1 LWVLKYD
8 CIILITFKYLK
19 INSIKKLLTLIAVL
33 FITAPAYAQETINVN
48 VKKDDS
54 YSDKVKANAAETT
67 AKAALAKAMLE
78 PSTVIKIPI
87 EVDFNNF
94 TTIALVGIGNI
105 GGIFGPKLSYKAVAK
120 ALEFSPITVMNPIEE
135 NKKKFKK
142 NKMFL
147 RETKDPNWLYVYVK
161 FSMSGVNSIKSLV
174 IRDSKNKVLYSVSHT
189 NVPLAE
195 VMSPLVDF

>member
-1 LWVLKYD
+1 MKN
-8 CIILITFKYLK
+8 IL
-19 INSIKKLLTLIAVL
+19 SLLTVL

-48 VKKDDS
+48 VKKEKS
-54 YSDKVKANAAETT
+54 YSEVANEAQTARAAT
-67 AKAALAKAMLE
+67 AAAMSE
-78 PSTVIKIPI
+78 PSTVIKTPI

-105 GGIFGPKLSYKAVAK
+105 GGIYGTKSSYKAVAK

-189 NVPLAE
+189 NVPLVE

>member
-1 LWVLKYD
+1 M
-8 CIILITFKYLK
+8 
-19 INSIKKLLTLIAVL
+19 KKLLTLIAVL
-33 FITAPAYAQETINVN
+33 FISAPAYAQETINVN
-48 VKKDDS
+48 VKKDVTVS
-54 YSDKVKANAAETT
+54 KSIMEIATERAA
-67 AKAALAKAMLE
+67 AMSE
-78 PSTVIKIPI
+78 PSTVIKTPI

-105 GGIFGPKLSYKAVAK
+105 GGIYGPKSSYKAVAK

>member
-1 LWVLKYD
+1 M
-8 CIILITFKYLK
+8 
-19 INSIKKLLTLIAVL
+19 KKLLLLSLLISFPV
-33 FITAPAYAQETINVN
+33 YAQETINVN
-48 VKKDDS
+48 VKKDVKVS
-54 YSDKVKANAAETT
+54 KSISELAIERAAAMSD
-67 AKAALAKAMLE
+67 
-78 PSTVIKIPI
+78 PSTIIKIPL
-87 EVDFNNF
+87 EVDFNNY
-94 TTIALVGIGNI
+94 TNIALVGIGNI
-105 GGIFGPKLSYKAVAK
+105 GGFYGPKSSYNAVAK
-120 ALEFSPITVMNPIEE
+120 ALEFSPITVMNPIKE

-161 FSMSGVNSIKSLV
+161 FSMSGVDSIKSLV

>member
-1 LWVLKYD
+1 M
-8 CIILITFKYLK
+8 
-19 INSIKKLLTLIAVL
+19 KKLLTIIAVL

-48 VKKDDS
+48 VKKDVTVS
-54 YSDKVKANAAETT
+54 KSIMEIATERAA
-67 AKAALAKAMLE
+67 AMSE
-78 PSTVIKIPI
+78 PSTVIKTPI

>member
-1 LWVLKYD
+1 M
-8 CIILITFKYLK
+8 
-19 INSIKKLLTLIAVL
+19 KKLLTLIAVL

>member
-1 LWVLKYD
+1 M
-8 CIILITFKYLK
+8 
-19 INSIKKLLTLIAVL
+19 KKLLTLIAVL
-33 FITAPAYAQETINVN
+33 FITAPTTAYAQETINVN
-48 VKKDDS
+48 VKKDVTVS
-54 YSDKVKANAAETT
+54 KSIMEIATERAA
-67 AKAALAKAMLE
+67 AMSE
-78 PSTVIKIPI
+78 PSTVIKTPI

-105 GGIFGPKLSYKAVAK
+105 GGIYGTKSSYKAVAK

>member
-1 LWVLKYD
+1 M
-8 CIILITFKYLK
+8 
-19 INSIKKLLTLIAVL
+19 KKLLILLTVL

-48 VKKDDS
+48 VKKDVTVS
-54 YSDKVKANAAETT
+54 KSIMEIATERAA
-67 AKAALAKAMLE
+67 AMSE
-78 PSTVIKIPI
+78 PSTVIKTPI

-105 GGIFGPKLSYKAVAK
+105 GGIYGTKSSYKAVAK